1 MVYDCLVYF
10 SIHWAKAP
18 ILYAFFNEWAKAQS
32 NSKWM
37 TPMSIPIHKFYPLLN
52 ENILEFKDFFELPPA
67 LAGGLK

>member
-37 TPMSIPIHKFYPLLN
+37 TPIFDILLRYANSYESGFLKRNSFCGHIPN
-52 ENILEFKDFFELPPA
+52 
-67 LAGGLK
+67 